1 MSIYELK
8 YFSTVI
14 FLGGLWYAYFRVF
27 PFVVKIFVIFTII
40 LVFALDSTHCDLII
54 HWIYNMTNKKFSTWP
69 NLSFY
74 PINKSCLSKCP

>member
-27 PFVVKIFVIFTII
+27 PFVIKKFVIFTIV
-40 LVFALDSTHCDLII
+40 LVALDSTHCDPII
-54 HWIYNMTNKKFSTWP
+54 H
-69 NLSFY
+69 
-74 PINKSCLSKCP
+74 